1 MTTPISVAGMSRT
14 LKPLPGLPLPI
25 SGVLATVEPLPS
37 RLTRTR
43 VKSNERVGR
52 RDIKPN

>member
-25 SGVLATVEPLPS
+25 SGVPATVEQLPS
-37 RLTRTR
+37 HPTRTR
-43 VKSNERVGR
+43 VEAMSLSDGG
-52 RDIKPN
+52 I